1 MSDHESDHEQ
11 VADDNANA
19 SDADTEA
26 NPDEA
31 AGGDGGSGGGEG
43 IIPPNVRRVNWTQ
56 PTEADLILATN
67 QAKKSR
73 AINKFF
79 NADNEEIPQADVN
92 RIICA
97 MFQEG

>member
-26 NPDEA
+26 TPDEA
-31 AGGDGGSGGGEG
+31 AGGDGGAGGAGGGEG

-67 QAKKSR
+67 QAKIAREK
-73 AINKFF
+73 
-79 NADNEEIPQADVN
+79 
-92 RIICA
+92 
-97 MFQEG
+97 